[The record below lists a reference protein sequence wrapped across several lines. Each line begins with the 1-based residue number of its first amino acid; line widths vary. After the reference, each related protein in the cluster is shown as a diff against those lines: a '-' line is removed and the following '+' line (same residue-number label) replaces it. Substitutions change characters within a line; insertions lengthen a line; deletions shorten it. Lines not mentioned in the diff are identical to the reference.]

1 MAQNAQYTSP
11 QIQNDLISCTG
22 EWIRN
27 QLLAEVRNAKFF
39 SVSADEAADSS
50 NKEQLPLVLRFVD
63 ATNSIREEFVDF
75 FHCDTGT
82 AGSASADKILEALI
96 EYGLDISYLRGQ
108 AYDGA
113 GNMAGKYSGV
123 ATNIQS
129 TCPKAVY
136 VHCAAHCLNLCVVA
150 ACSIPS
156 VKNIMGTMVK
166 LCLFFL
172 NSPKR
177 QLELEKNIQSV
188 EGATE
193 KKLVNLCKTRWVA
206 RIDALEVFFNL
217 PSCCQDI

>member
-1 MAQNAQYTSP
+1 
-11 QIQNDLISCTG
+11 
-22 EWIRN
+22 
-27 QLLAEVRNAKFF
+27 
-39 SVSADEAADSS
+39 
-50 NKEQLPLVLRFVD
+50 
-63 ATNSIREEFVDF
+63 
-75 FHCDTGT
+75 
-82 AGSASADKILEALI
+82 
-96 EYGLDISYLRGQ
+96 
-108 AYDGA
+108 
-113 GNMAGKYSGV
+113 MAGKYSGV

-156 VKNIMGTMVK
+156 VKNMMGTMVEI
-166 LCLFFL
+166 CLFFS

-177 QLELEKNIQSV
+177 QLELEKNIQSI

-217 PSCCQDI
+217 FPAVVKTFEVISEGGATGWNPDSRRSAENLDLHHQVSVPHSFCSD